1 MSVHELM
8 PEIAEHSAGFGFI
21 TLPQP
26 YGRICHDDANR
37 SAGLRAQ
44 RPQSDYESAGRANVT
59 IEGKPAPR
67 CDKTDPLA
75 LPGGPASVEQ
85 TGLPWAERPGDRL
98 KSSAAPVATAA
109 GTDAAAGSGCCE
121 AEAGAVPAGRG
132 DADAT
137 VSALLDSVPC
147 GVLIFGSGGE
157 LRAVNGHLA
166 EIFGRDRSE
175 LLALGSFDGLVER
188 LAAGFTDP
196 AAVAARWGERR
207 QRGEAC
213 WDEIELISPVRKH
226 LERFAR
232 PIPDGLGKPAG
243 WMEIYRDVTGQKLAE
258 GKLFHTERMVALGQL
273 VSSVAH
279 ELSNP
284 LTSILGYAQLLLL
297 RQRESHERQ
306 ADVQHI
312 LQEAE
317 RASRIAK
324 NLLQFARGAK
334 PERAAVNLNEVV
346 RRALALRA
354 YELKLE
360 EIEIQMELDPH
371 LPPVLGDA
379 AQLQQVL
386 LNLLVN
392 SEQAI
397 QNGRG
402 RGHIRLRTRCVSGGR
417 LAVDVVDDGPGVAP
431 EALPHIFDPFFT
443 TKPAGVGTGL
453 GLSIAYGIARDHG
466 GTVAVD
472 SRPGFGALFTVELPV
487 APAPHASVK
496 ELFRAGLQ
504 GLPAGRPAA
513 GAGPRRSERVLVVED
528 EPAVARLI
536 ADVLT
541 EEGHHTEVVL
551 DSREGLALLARKSY
565 GLVICDLHMPN
576 LGGRGLFQELLRR
589 GHPLRRRFIFV
600 TGDVLSPHVAEFLES
615 SGAPYLAKP
624 FFIEELKEVVHRA
637 LDRADALVP
646 AVKARAAGGWNL
658 TGQKGRRNH

>member
-1 MSVHELM
+1 
-8 PEIAEHSAGFGFI
+8 
-21 TLPQP
+21 
-26 YGRICHDDANR
+26 
-37 SAGLRAQ
+37 
-44 RPQSDYESAGRANVT
+44 VT
-59 IEGKPAPR
+59 IERKTAAR
-67 CDKTDPLA
+67 CDEPAPLA
-75 LPGGPASVEQ
+75 LPSGPASVEQ
-85 TGLPWAERPGDRL
+85 TGLHCAEQPGAQL
-98 KSSAAPVATAA
+98 NSSAAPVATAA
-109 GTDAAAGSGCCE
+109 GANAAAWPGCGE
-121 AEAGAVPAGRG
+121 AEAGTVSAGRW
-132 DADAT
+132 DADAA

-147 GVLIFGSGGE
+147 GVLLFGSGGE
-157 LRAVNGHLA
+157 LRAVNGQLA

-175 LLALGSFDGLVER
+175 LLALGSFDRLVER
-188 LAAGFTDP
+188 LAAGFAEP
-196 AAVAARWGERR
+196 AVIAARWRERR
-207 QRGEAC
+207 ERGQAC
-213 WDEIELISPVRKH
+213 WDEIELISPGRKH

-232 PIPDGLGKPAG
+232 PIPDGLGQPAG

-284 LTSILGYAQLLLL
+284 LTSILGYAQLLL
-297 RQRESHERQ
+297 RRREGQERE
-306 ADVQHI
+306 ADLQHI
-312 LQEAE
+312 VQEAE

-334 PERAAVNLNEVV
+334 PERAAVDLNEVV

-354 YELKLE
+354 YELRLE

-397 QNGRG
+397 QHGRG
-402 RGHIRLRTRCVSGGR
+402 RGHIRLRTRRVSGGR
-417 LAVDVVDDGPGVAP
+417 LAVDVVDDGPGIAP

-453 GLSIAYGIARDHG
+453 GLSIAYGIAHDHG
-466 GTVAVD
+466 GAVAVD
-472 SRPGFGALFTVELPV
+472 SRPGCGALFTVELPV
-487 APAPHASVK
+487 APAPPLSVK
-496 ELFRAGLQ
+496 TLFRAGLQ

-536 ADVLT
+536 ADVLA
-541 EEGHHTEVVL
+541 EEGHRAEVVL
-551 DSREGLALLARKSY
+551 DSREGLALMAGKSY
-565 GLVICDLHMPN
+565 GLVICDLRMPY
-576 LGGRGLFQELLRR
+576 LSGRDLFQELLRR

-600 TGDVLSPHVAEFLES
+600 TGDVLSPHVAEFLET

-637 LDRADALVP
+637 LDRADALAP
-646 AVKARAAGGWNL
+646 AVTARAAAGGNL
-658 TGQKGRRNH
+658 TGQKGRRGH